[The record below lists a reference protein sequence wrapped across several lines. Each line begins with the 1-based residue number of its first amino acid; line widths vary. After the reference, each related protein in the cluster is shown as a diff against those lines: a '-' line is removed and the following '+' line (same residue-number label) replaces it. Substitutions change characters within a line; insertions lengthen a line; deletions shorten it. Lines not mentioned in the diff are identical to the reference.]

1 MYNEFQK
8 KRYLES
14 EGFIHEDGLKEV
26 AQRIFETVSIT
37 ERQKGQDLAEFN
49 KLQVIDLLKAVNSK
63 SKNYLRLVSKICF
76 EYTNWQKIQGAIDN
90 GNINYFDYSI
100 SKNIIDELVPLNM
113 IADKYFDKDY
123 IIDIV
128 TNKIK
133 DPLNKFLTYAPYK
146 GVCGINCND
155 LKQLKYKDI
164 DEEAKTV
171 KLVSGKVLKV
181 DDIFIKLAKDAD
193 EATEYMPE
201 GTSYIENADLEILK
215 TKKIKNI
222 NAYVYSS
229 SAFILKSAGLAET
242 DYKEV
247 SQSYIIQRFNYIQQ
261 QVENKFIVPSN
272 LYKNG
277 LINYIKERFEDRG
290 ITLRQAFFEK
300 EDKVSYVYTKDI
312 QKYMVEYGSA
322 PSDRTLRKELKE
334 VIDLFD

>member
-8 KRYLES
+8 RRYLES

-37 ERQKGQDLAEFN
+37 EIQKGKDLSEFN
-49 KLQVIDLLKAVNSK
+49 KLQVIDLLKAINSR
-63 SKNYLRLVSKICF
+63 SKKYLRLVTSICF

-90 GNINYFDYSI
+90 GNINYYDYSI
-100 SKNIIDELVPLNM
+100 AKNIIDELVPLNM
-113 IADKYFDKDY
+113 IADKYFNEDY

-146 GVCGINCND
+146 GVCGMNCND

-164 DEEAKTV
+164 DEETKTV
-171 KLVSGKVLKV
+171 KLTSGKILKV

-201 GTSYIENADLEILK
+201 GTSYVQNDDNR
-215 TKKIKNI
+215 IKNK
-222 NAYVYSS
+222 NAFVYSNS
-229 SAFILKSAGLAET
+229 DFILKSGGTVES

-247 SQSYIIQRFNYIQQ
+247 TQSLIIRRFNYIQQ
-261 QVENKFIVPSN
+261 QVGNKFIVPSN

-277 LINYIKERFEDRG
+277 LINYIKERFEERG

-312 QKYMVEYGSA
+312 QKYMIEYGAA
-322 PSDRTLRKELKE
+322 PSDRTLRRELKE
-334 VIDLFD
+334 VIDLYE